1 MANINSLMSAT
12 SSASSIYGNRNILSG
27 LASGMDTESM
37 IENSVSGFKTK
48 ISQLQQQQTKYQ
60 WKQDAYRSIT
70 DKMYNLSDKYASYT
84 SKTNLFSN
92 AFFNSAT
99 TTVAS
104 GANADKVSAVGQASS
119 DIQIVAVKAATAA
132 HYTVASSALNY
143 GAQTTGAAIT
153 ADAADINGQTLSVTF
168 NGVSK
173 DIALSGFTGSGD
185 GLRKDGQTLAGY
197 IQSEIDRQFGAG
209 RVQVSDDNGALS
221 FAAVGERGA
230 TSTLSVQGKSVS
242 ANNALGLGSN
252 GLSNYLNTNRSIRD
266 LLGDSWFDANKTT
279 LTGSASDLGL
289 HGEADSKAEGGI
301 SSTYFRDENGARYE
315 KIDTMNYV
323 RVNERGDSVY
333 QMSINGAMID
343 VSDNDSLSAVLN
355 KINASDAGVTVSYS
369 QLTKEF
375 SFSAKETGEA
385 NNIRFGNGDGA
396 DLSEKLF
403 GRIDQNAA
411 NYIQG
416 TDAIVTAK
424 VNGGEIISLQRA
436 SNTFNVDGMSLT
448 IKGDFN
454 VDTDANGNYAGVSA
468 NAESSAVTFSTKTDA
483 DKVINTIKSFVDEY
497 NAIMKEVYESY
508 ATRPAEKNSKTH
520 AKYEPLTEDDKNGM
534 SEKAIAAYEEKA
546 KQGLLFGDSDLRNL
560 YSQLVDNITPGGADA
575 TALKN
580 IGITTSYSS
589 GLTQIKLDEDTLRS
603 ALENNPD
610 SVRDTFVKSKE
621 TGSASDGLMTKVQKT
636 MEQYASTSM
645 SSPGILVS
653 KAGSSHS
660 PTSLLNNTV
669 QKQIENVQ
677 TQIENWQTKMST
689 KIDYYTRQFTAL
701 EKLMS
706 QMNSQSSA
714 MAGLMGGMG
723 G

>member
-1 MANINSLMSAT
+1 
-12 SSASSIYGNRNILSG
+12 
-27 LASGMDTESM
+27 
-37 IENSVSGFKTK
+37 
-48 ISQLQQQQTKYQ
+48 
-60 WKQDAYRSIT
+60 
-70 DKMYNLSDKYASYT
+70 
-84 SKTNLFSN
+84 
-92 AFFNSAT
+92 
-99 TTVAS
+99 
-104 GANADKVSAVGQASS
+104 
-119 DIQIVAVKAATAA
+119 
-132 HYTVASSALNY
+132 
-143 GAQTTGAAIT
+143 
-153 ADAADINGQTLSVTF
+153 
-168 NGVSK
+168 
-173 DIALSGFTGSGD
+173 
-185 GLRKDGQTLAGY
+185 
-197 IQSEIDRQFGAG
+197 
-209 RVQVSDDNGALS
+209 
-221 FAAVGERGA
+221 
-230 TSTLSVQGKSVS
+230 
-242 ANNALGLGSN
+242 
-252 GLSNYLNTNRSIRD
+252 
-266 LLGDSWFDANKTT
+266 
-279 LTGSASDLGL
+279 
-289 HGEADSKAEGGI
+289 
-301 SSTYFRDENGARYE
+301 
-315 KIDTMNYV
+315 
-323 RVNERGDSVY
+323 
-333 QMSINGAMID
+333 
-343 VSDNDSLSAVLN
+343 
-355 KINASDAGVTVSYS
+355 
-369 QLTKEF
+369 
-375 SFSAKETGEA
+375 
-385 NNIRFGNGDGA
+385 
-396 DLSEKLF
+396 
-403 GRIDQNAA
+403 
-411 NYIQG
+411 
-416 TDAIVTAK
+416 
-424 VNGGEIISLQRA
+424 
-436 SNTFNVDGMSLT
+436 MSLT

-468 NAESSAVTFSTKTDA
+468 NAESSAVSFSTKTDA
-483 DKVINTIKSFVDEY
+483 DKVIDTVKSFVDEY

-706 QMNSQSSA
+706 QMNSQSSTL
-714 MAGLMGGMG
+714 AGLMGG
-723 G
+723 